1 MSKNEIVPCPMRCE
15 LGTDRIEVFIVSKL
29 PE

>member
-1 MSKNEIVPCPMRCE
+1 MRCK
-15 LGTDRIEVFIVSKL
+15 LGTEEIEVFIVSKL